1 MSSGPR
7 TAIGLCGGF
16 VRGGNMSSTLYE
28 LSPRLEMVAGLA
40 AGARCLADVGCDHG
54 LLSIWL
60 LEHAGAERAIASDVR
75 PGPLAAARRNAAGR
89 GLGGRIRFELCDG
102 LDFPGAD
109 EADTVV
115 IAGMGGETMAGIL
128 SRAQWTKRGAVLV
141 LQPQSKLDELCLWLA
156 GSGYRLET
164 ARLAAEGRRLYPAM
178 RVIGGAASEV
188 YAEDA
193 LLRGKDPLLGEWL
206 EQRLQRAHRALAGV
220 EQGRDRARDE
230 ALRAEIGRLEEI
242 KGRMRF

>member
-1 MSSGPR
+1 
-7 TAIGLCGGF
+7 
-16 VRGGNMSSTLYE
+16 MSSTLYE

-156 GSGYRLET
+156 GSGYRVGDGEAGGGGPQALSGD
-164 ARLAAEGRRLYPAM
+164 ARHWGGSVRGVRRGRAAAREGPAARRMA
-178 RVIGGAASEV
+178 GAAGC
-188 YAEDA
+188 
-193 LLRGKDPLLGEWL
+193 RGRTGPSQVWNRG
-206 EQRLQRAHRALAGV
+206 
-220 EQGRDRARDE
+220 
-230 ALRAEIGRLEEI
+230 EIGRETRL
-242 KGRMRF
+242 

>member
-1 MSSGPR
+1 M
-7 TAIGLCGGF
+7 
-16 VRGGNMSSTLYE
+16 
-28 LSPRLEMVAGLA
+28 A
-40 AGARCLADVGCDHG
+40 AGARRGR
-54 LLSIWL
+54 
-60 LEHAGAERAIASDVR
+60 EAIASDVR

-206 EQRLQRAHRALAGV
+206 EQRLQRAHQGPLAGV